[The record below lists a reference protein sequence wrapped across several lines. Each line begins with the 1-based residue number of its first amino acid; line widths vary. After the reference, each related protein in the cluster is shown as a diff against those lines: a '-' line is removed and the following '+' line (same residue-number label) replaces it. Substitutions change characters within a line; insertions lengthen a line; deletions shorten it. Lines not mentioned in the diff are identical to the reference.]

1 MSDNTPKRVPLRIP
15 FDRKNTILL
24 TSLVHA
30 NPKQRRAILQ
40 HSDSK
45 FIHCICEIILN
56 YLKGVLPIKDKEKR
70 KLKKYKKILRQL
82 ISKIS
87 WAAKKKIIIKH
98 CIGILALLI
107 TPIIN
112 LLFKNLA

>member
-1 MSDNTPKRVPLRIP
+1 MSDTTPKPLRIP
-15 FDRKNTILL
+15 FDRRNTILL

-30 NPKQRRAILQ
+30 NPKQRRGILQ
-40 HSDSK
+40 HCDSK

-56 YLKGVLPIKDKEKR
+56 YLQGVIPLQDKEKR

-87 WAAKKKIIIKH
+87 WITKKKIILKY
-98 CIGILALLI
+98 CISILGLLI

-112 LLFKNLA
+112 LLYKNLP